1 VLHELT
7 EGEAGL
13 LVLLFPHLAGLHLD
27 HIEDLGGT
35 VRITARTRTASL
47 ACRGCGVASGRVHD
61 RYRRRLADVGCGGRP
76 VEVVLAARR
85 FRCGNPACPVATFAE
100 QVPGLTSWYQRR
112 TASLQHV
119 LEKVA
124 LALAGRAGSRLA
136 AALAAIVSRFTLIR
150 LVRALPDPEG
160 GQVTVL
166 GVDDVAKRKGHSYAT
181 VLMDMDSHRLIDM
194 LPDREADTFADW
206 LREHPGI
213 EVICRD
219 RGGAYAR
226 AAREAAPAAVQV
238 ADRFHLW
245 QDLAEAVEKTVLAAL
260 AAVAPG
266 PCPQTAETA
275 APQDGPAP
283 VPGTPAVPDGFR
295 DVHGN
300 ERRLVARHRERY
312 AAVQALRAEGCPV
325 REIARRLG
333 IAHDTAAKF
342 ANAATIDELLV
353 KATSRPSI
361 LDPFKPYLNQ
371 RWNEGITSAAVLHE
385 EIRAR
390 GWQGD
395 VQAVGRYLR
404 QFRTADG
411 RDRQARAKPQL
422 TAPAVPPPPQ
432 PRQVTRWIMT
442 HPDHLASDDAADLAR
457 LLDASPALAAAA
469 GHVRS
474 FAGMMTRRQ
483 GLLALE
489 DWLTQVEADDQPAL
503 HSFARGIRRDQQAVT
518 AGLALPYSSGA
529 LEGKNCKIKY
539 LKRLMYGRANFDL
552 LRKMALHN

>member
-1 VLHELT
+1 MLHVLT
-7 EGEAGL
+7 GAEAGL
-13 LVLLFPHLAGLHLD
+13 LVLLFPQLSGLDLEYAGD
-27 HIEDLGGT
+27 TGEK
-35 VRITARTRTASL
+35 VQVVARTRTASL
-47 ACRGCGVASGRVHD
+47 ACRGCGVVSGRVHD
-61 RYRRRLADVGCGGRP
+61 RYRRRLHDLACGGRP
-76 VEVVLAARR
+76 AEIVLEVRR

-100 QVPGLTSWYQRR
+100 QVPGLTAWYQRR
-112 TASLQHV
+112 TAGLRGL

-136 AALAAIVSRFTLIR
+136 AALGAIVSRFTLIR
-150 LVRALPDPEG
+150 LVRALPDPQAG
-160 GQVTVL
+160 PVTVL
-166 GVDDVAKRKGHSYAT
+166 GVDDVARRRGHCYAT
-181 VLMDMDSHRLIDM
+181 VLIDMDSHRIIGM

-206 LREHPGI
+206 LRAHPGT

-219 RGGAYAR
+219 RAGACAR

-245 QDLAEAVEKTVLAAL
+245 QNLAEAVERTVLDCL
-260 AAVAPG
+260 AAMGPPPG
-266 PCPQTAETA
+266 PDSSEDPGPA
-275 APQDGPAP
+275 APPDATAPAE
-283 VPGTPAVPDGFR
+283 PDGFR
-295 DVHGN
+295 DVHGR
-300 ERRLVARHRERY
+300 ERKLVARHRERY

-325 REIARRLG
+325 REIARRL
-333 IAHDTAAKF
+333 DLNRNTVLKF
-342 ANAATIDELLV
+342 AGAASIDELLV

-361 LDPFKPYLNQ
+361 LDPFKPYPGQ
-371 RWNEGITSAAVLHE
+371 RWNDGCTSAAALHE

-390 GWQGD
+390 GWKGD
-395 VQAVGRYLR
+395 VLAVERYLR

-411 RDRQARAKPQL
+411 RNRKARAQPQL
-422 TAPAVPPPPQ
+422 TAPGTPPAPK

-442 HPDHLASDDAADLAR
+442 HPDHLASDDAASLAR

-469 GHVRS
+469 GHVRT
-474 FAGMMTRRQ
+474 FAAMMTRRQ

-489 DWLTQVEADDQPAL
+489 DWLTQVEADNQPAL

-529 LEGKNCKIKY
+529 VEGKNCKIKY

-552 LRKMALHN
+552 LRKMALLN